1 MWLCHELLTHFL
13 SLHSFLTHNF
23 FSLLI
28 TFFAHAAWFSFSCSF
43 FLFLAGFFV
52 HLPQMWCDHRT
63 QSSCSSVYIT
73 TCLFIVTD
81 DIQRVKRLGT
91 IWLAHDGHS
100 ANELNILHLYIWLV
114 VFTWDPAACFQS
126 ISEALHLP
134 QLHLYRSATGYFTC
148 YLCSSSMS

>member
-1 MWLCHELLTHFL
+1 MWLCHELSTHFL
-13 SLHSFLTHNF
+13 SLHSFLTRYF

-28 TFFAHAAWFSFSCSF
+28 TFFCTCCLVF
-43 FLFLAGFFV
+43 FFTLFLSVSCRFFCPSPPNV
-52 HLPQMWCDHRT
+52 VWSQN

-91 IWLAHDGHS
+91 IWLAHAGHAAS
-100 ANELNILHLYIWLV
+100 DLNILHLYIWLV